1 MFRQSICS
9 SRLFLYVGS
18 AEIYYMGSKIFL
30 LKDGDELQE
39 MVETPYDS
47 EDLLQQLLKNHPALL
62 AGDQIDPTEPRR
74 WLLITREMGVPDSDD
89 GTGRWALDHLFI
101 DQDGI
106 PTLVEVKRSCDT
118 RTRREVVAQMLDYA
132 ANSVQY
138 WNIGDIIRSFTHTCG
153 EKGADPEEELAA
165 FLSGSIDPEEYWDI
179 ALANLRQGKI
189 RLLFVADIIPPE
201 LKRIIEFLNEQMN
214 PAEVLGVEVKQYT
227 GRKEKTLVSRVV
239 GQTMRAI
246 DTKKVRSGKPR
257 QWDRESL
264 LLQVQERAGNESV
277 RIVDHV
283 LEWAETHNFSLKYG
297 KGAHE
302 GSATIGLDLPGG
314 NYCRIITMNGGGSIA
329 PNFDILLGFPPFD
342 QREMRLKMLNRLGR
356 ESNIQFDPNKVNTW
370 SNRPLSPLADENH
383 FHAFC
388 KTLEWVRGE
397 LEEHHRLAGAQSG

>member
-1 MFRQSICS
+1 MS
-9 SRLFLYVGS
+9 G
-18 AEIYYMGSKIFL
+18 KIFL
-30 LKDGDELQE
+30 LKDDDELLE

-47 EDLLQQLLKNHPALL
+47 EDLLQQLLKSHPALL

-74 WLLITREMGVPDSDD
+74 WLLITREMGVPGSDE

-138 WNIGDIIRSFTHTCG
+138 WNIEDITRSFAHIC
-153 EKGADPEEELAA
+153 EEEGADPEEVLAA
-165 FLSGSIDPEEYWDI
+165 FLSGSTDPDDYWNV

-189 RLLFVADIIPPE
+189 RLLFVANTIPPE

-239 GQTMRAI
+239 GQTMRAV

-257 QWDRESL
+257 QWDRESF
-264 LLQVQERAGNESV
+264 LLQVQEEAGEDSA
-277 RIVDHV
+277 RIADSII
-283 LEWAETHNFSLKYG
+283 EWAGTHNFSLKYG
-297 KGAHE
+297 RGANY
-302 GSATIGLDLPGG
+302 GSVSIGLNMPGG
-314 NYCRIITMNGGGSIA
+314 KYCKIVSLGGGGDIS
-329 PNFDILLGFPPFD
+329 PTFDYLLVFPPFD
-342 QREMRLKMLNRLGR
+342 RKEMRQQMLDRLNR
-356 ESNIQFDPNKVNTW
+356 ESGLSFNPDKIDTW
-370 SNRPLSPLADENH
+370 SSRPLSPLADENR
-383 FHAFC
+383 FHALC
-388 KTLEWVRGE
+388 KTLEWAKDE
-397 LEEHHRLAGAQSG
+397 LEGYPRLAGAQSG